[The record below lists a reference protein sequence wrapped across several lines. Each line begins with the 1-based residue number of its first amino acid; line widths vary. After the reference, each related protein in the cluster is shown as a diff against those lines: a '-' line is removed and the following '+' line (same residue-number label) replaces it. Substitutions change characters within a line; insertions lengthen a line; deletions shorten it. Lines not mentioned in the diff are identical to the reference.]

1 MTDPGSKSLSDK
13 LLAAMGAAVEL
24 RVITFVDDVTI
35 SGTLADPKIDFGDK
49 PKVGN
54 VIATSINL
62 VQGDVTS
69 VVPERL
75 WAADKQVIR
84 DFHQAQV
91 DQAKAIVER
100 NLQLIAELGERVVK
114 AVSELRQVE
123 AKSGSGGQS

>member
-1 MTDPGSKSLSDK
+1 MANDSPTSLSDR

-24 RVITFVDDVTI
+24 RVITVVDDVTI
-35 SGTLADPKIDFGDK
+35 SGTLAQAEVKFGDAVK
-49 PKVGN
+49 QGN

-69 VVPERL
+69 VVPDRF

-91 DQAKAIVER
+91 GQAKQIVER
-100 NLQLIAELGERVVK
+100 NLQLIGEIGEKVVK
-114 AVSELRQVE
+114 AISELRQIE
-123 AKSGSGGQS
+123 AKPGSGGQS